1 MTSQHRDFDDSC
13 KPRCP
18 PQIISTIYPTCWVC
32 KKNLK
37 GIYETVEL
45 DKAQAELSRRKFA

>member
-1 MTSQHRDFDDSC
+1 MTSLARDFDDTC

-37 GIYETVEL
+37 GTYETVEL
-45 DKAQAELSRRKFA
+45 DKAQAEKSNKKFA